1 MIANV
6 ATSQNWKKNTDRH
19 VYNRQFRT
27 RRSLRHRMGWK
38 TSAASNSLVNGNE
51 CTATTMLSV
60 IVPLT
65 WDLKRGK
72 LSRHQI
78 FNIMHQHGSAF
89 KPWCAWRD
97 SVYYT
102 SLNSVPNAQVCVFD
116 GTYYKMMLN
125 DVGVHDTACG
135 WMDEWKK
142 LHDKRPRRP
151 LLYVIVLTKLCQ
163 SLLPHLCWAISR
175 QWDVFSF

>member
-1 MIANV
+1 LKIFFFPIWLGSILCGW
-6 ATSQNWKKNTDRH
+6 SQMWQLHKTGKKKQWSAC
-19 VYNRQFRT
+19 VQSPWQFGT

-38 TSAASNSLVNGNE
+38 TSAASNSPVAGNE
-51 CTATTMLSV
+51 CTATTVLSV

-78 FNIMHQHGSAF
+78 FNITHQRESAF

-97 SVYYT
+97 GVYY
-102 SLNSVPNAQVCVFD
+102 
-116 GTYYKMMLN
+116 
-125 DVGVHDTACG
+125 
-135 WMDEWKK
+135 
-142 LHDKRPRRP
+142 
-151 LLYVIVLTKLCQ
+151 IVLTKLCQ
-163 SLLPHLCWAISR
+163 SLLPHLCWALSR